1 MPNRTVPTST
11 GLLTR
16 LAAIGGVLVVVA
28 AACSNDKKSSSTTAA
43 APVTS
48 VAATTPATTAPNA
61 TALTIGLLL
70 PKPGLSTDAGTAQ
83 QRAVQLAVDDIN
95 GAGGLPTG
103 DVKLVTNTPDTGKSA
118 VDGLNELIAAGANV
132 IVGPTGSDDA
142 VALMPQLASS
152 NIVACSASAT
162 VPALTEGETARR
174 FFRTAIPDPYFTQQL
189 NQQIAAKV
197 PAGAPIAVISRED
210 AYGAEVGLSL
220 TDGLVALG
228 YAAVP
233 FTYGPNVVLF
243 DDLAKSVVA
252 AQPQLTI
259 VVSIGEGV
267 PLIGD
272 LMTAGVQPATIVG
285 LDGVLDPRL
294 AEQVS
299 PTDPSKS
306 NGLNVVGTTGSKD
319 LFARLIAADAKAPV
333 VYAAQAYDCA
343 VTLALSAVAAKG
355 TDSDQIATAMV
366 DVTQK
371 GTTCS
376 TFADCRDKLVAGE
389 DIDYDGPS
397 GAIRFDAHGDPASAR
412 FSRAS
417 VVGGQLQITAST
429 DVDLTRDALI
439 DAHETAVAGAI
450 VTSGLQAD
458 LKVLGFYNGPI
469 DGIYDDDVKAAVA
482 AFQTSVGLP
491 ATGELDDATATAIS
505 GAITTGTS
513 ALATSTFQLQQMLT
527 QLGFYT
533 GPLDGNYSQAT
544 IAAVKSLQASL
555 GVPQTGIIDVP
566 TLAAAYSKG
575 VADAAAAATTTTSTS
590 STTTT
595 TIATTSTSSTPSSSS
610 TTPAGTSTSTS
621 TTTP

>member
-1 MPNRTVPTST
+1 MPNRNPRGST

-16 LAAIGGVLVVVA
+16 LAVIAGTLFVVA
-28 AACSNDKKSSSTTAA
+28 AACSDDNNSSSTTAVA
-43 APVTS
+43 TT
-48 VAATTPATTAPNA
+48 VAATAPATTAPGA

-70 PKPGLSTDAGTAQ
+70 PKPGLMTDAGTAQ
-83 QRAVQLAVDDIN
+83 QRAVELAIADMND
-95 GAGGLPTG
+95 AGGLPNG
-103 DVKLVTNTPDTGKSA
+103 DVKLVVNTPDSGKSA
-118 VDGLNELIAAGANV
+118 TDGLNELIAAGANV
-132 IVGPTGSDDA
+132 VVGPTSSDDA
-142 VALMPQLASS
+142 ALLMPQLASS

-174 FFRTAIPDPYFTQQL
+174 FFRTAVPDPYFTQEL
-189 NQQIAAKV
+189 NQQIATKV
-197 PAGAPIAVISRED
+197 PAGGRIAVISRED

-220 TDGLVALG
+220 TEGLVALG
-228 YAAVP
+228 YDAVP
-233 FTYGPNVVLF
+233 TTYGPNVVLF
-243 DDLAKSVVA
+243 DDLAKSVA
-252 AQPQLTI
+252 ASQPLLTI

-272 LMTAGVQPATIVG
+272 LITAGLQPATIVG

-299 PTDPSKS
+299 PTDPSKA

-319 LFARLIAADAKAPV
+319 LFSRLIAEDAKAPV

-343 VTLALSAVAAKG
+343 VSLALASLASNG
-355 TDSDQIATAMV
+355 TDSDQIAANMV
-366 DVTQK
+366 AVTQQ

-397 GAIRFDAHGDPASAR
+397 GAIRFDDHGDPTSAR
-412 FSRAS
+412 FSLAT
-417 VVGGQLQITAST
+417 VVGGQLQIAAST

-439 DAHETAVAGAI
+439 EAHETAVAGAVI
-450 VTSGLQAD
+450 TAGLQTD
-458 LKVLGFYNGPI
+458 LKLLGFYTGPI

-491 ATGELDDATATAIS
+491 ATGELDEATASAIS
-505 GAITTGTS
+505 AAITTGTS
-513 ALATSTFQLQQMLT
+513 ALTTSTAQLQKSLT

-533 GPLDGNYSQAT
+533 GPIDGKYNDAT

-555 GVPQTGIIDVP
+555 GVPQTGIIDVA

-590 STTTT
+590 TTTSTTTT
-595 TIATTSTSSTPSSSS
+595 TLPATTTTGSSGTTTTSATTSST
-610 TTPAGTSTSTS
+610 TS
-621 TTTP
+621 TT